1 MSGPAGGK
9 SSRLQKLLALIDGE
23 WRSCHDKDGGLL
35 KRPLAV
41 LICVSCAAAGGSSL
55 ATRKAAAAQIAG
67 IATAHPAQLPAVLA
81 AVSRHLRHSEWDA
94 RAAAGHCLGLLAEHF
109 GHHTSAEL
117 QAAAAA
123 AAVKLEQEEV
133 TGAVATAASGAV
145 VAGTTAASTSEE
157 QAHLLSLLSF
167 DVQQVVAQG
176 TPMLASGGEVRLGS
190 GKQLEAASLC
200 MQLGSAL
207 T

>member
-1 MSGPAGGK
+1 MVSGAAATARTGAC
-9 SSRLQKLLALIDGE
+9 S
-23 WRSCHDKDGGLL
+23 SCHGSSDC
-35 KRPLAV
+35 V
-41 LICVSCAAAGGSSL
+41 CVSCAAAGGSSL

-81 AVSRHLRHSEWDA
+81 AVSRHLRHREWDA

-157 QAHLLSLLSF
+157 QAHLLSFRSF

-190 GKQLEAASLC
+190 GTQLACACSPAAPLPAPCACLPSH
-200 MQLGSAL
+200 L

>member
-94 RAAAGHCLGLLAEHF
+94 RAAAGHQAQAHANASRRAARPRRRRRRLVAAASCSGISSVRSIHLPVRYNRVGFIETVAGHRPPETLLTQPWRHWFLAE
-109 GHHTSAEL
+109 TILIKPIE
-117 QAAAAA
+117 
-123 AAVKLEQEEV
+123 
-133 TGAVATAASGAV
+133 
-145 VAGTTAASTSEE
+145 
-157 QAHLLSLLSF
+157 
-167 DVQQVVAQG
+167 
-176 TPMLASGGEVRLGS
+176 
-190 GKQLEAASLC
+190 GKQTNMNADKTA
-200 MQLGSAL
+200 
-207 T
+207 

>member
-1 MSGPAGGK
+1 
-9 SSRLQKLLALIDGE
+9 
-23 WRSCHDKDGGLL
+23 
-35 KRPLAV
+35 
-41 LICVSCAAAGGSSL
+41 L

-81 AVSRHLRHSEWDA
+81 AVSRHLRHREWDA

-117 QAAAAA
+117 QAAAA
-123 AAVKLEQEEV
+123 VKLEQEEG
-133 TGAVATAASGAV
+133 TSAVATVAIGASAAA
-145 VAGTTAASTSEE
+145 TAAGTSEE
-157 QAHLLSLLSF
+157 QAHLLSFRSF

-176 TPMLASGGEVRLGS
+176 TPMLASGGEVRLSS
-190 GKQLEAASLC
+190 GTQLACACSPAAPLPAPCACLPSH
-200 MQLGSAL
+200 L